1 MQHDCAE
8 ANTQAEWTEAK
19 FKSPVSKAML
29 AYASA
34 CRGDR
39 AQALQYLAEAAA
51 TKGPGY
57 VSPYQL
63 ALGYALL
70 HDKDA
75 ALSNLEKSAEAHEGQ
90 ILYLKYEPIFDEIRS
105 DARYIALEKKV
116 GLVQ

>member
-1 MQHDCAE
+1 LKD
-8 ANTQAEWTEAK
+8 
-19 FKSPVSKAML
+19 
-29 AYASA
+29 
-34 CRGDR
+34 
-39 AQALQYLAEAAA
+39 AAA
-51 TKGPGY
+51 YKGQGY

-70 HDKDA
+70 HDKDS
-75 ALSNLEKSAEAHEGQ
+75 ALSNLEKSADVHEGQ